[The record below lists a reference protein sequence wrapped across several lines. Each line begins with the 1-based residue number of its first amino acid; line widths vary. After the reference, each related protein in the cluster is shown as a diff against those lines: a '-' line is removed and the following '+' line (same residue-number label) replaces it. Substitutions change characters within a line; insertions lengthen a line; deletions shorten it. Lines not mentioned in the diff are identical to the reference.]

1 MDPLKHLQAP
11 EPPELIL
18 SDERFAELEALAEQ
32 GTSWRRHV
40 EVVLGIVAELA
51 PLAAGAP
58 PPWGQIVAVGVPL
71 LKRFADAHSEGSEG
85 TLGEEYWQEVR
96 AWIEEIRSARKEA
109 SKS

>member
-18 SDERFAELEALAEQ
+18 SDARLAELEALATE

-51 PLAAGAP
+51 PLAAAAP
-58 PPWGQIVAVGVPL
+58 PPWGQIAAVGVPL
-71 LKRFADAHSEGSEG
+71 LKRFAEAHAKGEDGA
-85 TLGEEYWQEVR
+85 LGEEYWTQVR
-96 AWIEEIRSARKEA
+96 AWIESIRSARKEENP
-109 SKS
+109 